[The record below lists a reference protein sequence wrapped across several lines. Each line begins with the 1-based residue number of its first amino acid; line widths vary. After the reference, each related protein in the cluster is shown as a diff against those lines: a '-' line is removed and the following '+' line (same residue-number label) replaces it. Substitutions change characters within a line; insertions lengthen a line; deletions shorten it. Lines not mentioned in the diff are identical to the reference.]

1 MVLLSHNSD
10 NMLCL
15 YEIIIIIIPDAGISV
30 NGGSSGKVFLSFQ
43 IKVNS
48 NIINFFFVKVKH
60 VRLNW
65 CR

>member
-1 MVLLSHNSD
+1 MVVVSHKSD

-15 YEIIIIIIPDAGISV
+15 YEIMIIIPDAVISL

-48 NIINFFFVKVKH
+48 SIIEIF
-60 VRLNW
+60 
-65 CR
+65 